1 MIDLKLIVEI
11 LASDD
16 WYVNDEDIKRAK
28 GKYKAGYNLKGIINN
43 IKRA

>member
-1 MIDLKLIVEI
+1 MIDLKLVVEI

-28 GKYKAGYNLKGIINN
+28 GKYKVGYNLKGIINN